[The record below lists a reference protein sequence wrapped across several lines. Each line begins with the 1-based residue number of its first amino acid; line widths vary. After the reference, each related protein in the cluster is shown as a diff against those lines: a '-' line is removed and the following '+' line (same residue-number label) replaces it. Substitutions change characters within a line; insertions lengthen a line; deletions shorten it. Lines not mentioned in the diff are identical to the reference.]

1 MILIADS
8 GSTKTDWSC
17 INAQEI
23 VRFKTIGLNPYF
35 VSSEQIEQEVSHSI
49 PQTIDKESITEIHF
63 FGSGCGRMESKEIVI
78 KALQSIFTKASIS
91 VESDLFGAG
100 LACYGI
106 REAGIIAILGTGMN
120 IGFWQGPSTLQTPIP
135 SLGFIL
141 GDAGSGASLGKRL
154 VKAIFE
160 EQVSP
165 QIIEKFQ
172 DTYHLS
178 VPELLD
184 KLYKQPRAN
193 AFLASFVPFLAEN
206 RDDVQLQNI
215 VNDAFDEFTNVY
227 ASRFSQSNRISF
239 VGSIAK
245 VFETNLTNSLLKKG
259 FEISKIVDAPIALL
273 EDRFMQQKGL

>member
-17 INAQEI
+17 VNGQEVI
-23 VRFKTIGLNPYF
+23 RFKTIGLNPYF
-35 VSSEQIEQEVSHSI
+35 VSLEQIEQEISKNI
-49 PQTIDKESITEIHF
+49 PQEIFKDSIENVHF
-63 FGSGCGRMESKEIVI
+63 FGSGCGRAESKEII
-78 KALQSIFTKASIS
+78 RKALQLIFTKATIS

-100 LACYGI
+100 LACYGQ
-106 REAGIIAILGTGMN
+106 RDAGIIAILGTGMN
-120 IGFWQGPSTLQTPIP
+120 IGFWQGPSLLQTPIP

-165 QIIEKFQ
+165 DVIDKFQ
-172 DTYHLS
+172 NTYNLS
-178 VPELLD
+178 VSELLD

-193 AFLASFVPFLAEN
+193 AYLASFVPFLSEN
-206 RDDVQLQNI
+206 QNEEQLQNI
-215 VNDAFDEFTNVY
+215 VNEVFDEFTNVY

-245 VFETNLTNSLLKKG
+245 VFETNLTNSLLRKG

-273 EDRFMQQKGL
+273 EDRFMQ